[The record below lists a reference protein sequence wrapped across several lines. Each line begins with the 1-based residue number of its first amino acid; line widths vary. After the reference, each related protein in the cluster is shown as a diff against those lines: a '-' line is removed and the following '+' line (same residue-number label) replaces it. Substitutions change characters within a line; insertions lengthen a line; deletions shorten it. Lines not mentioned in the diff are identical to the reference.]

1 MSEQLEAMSR
11 SIYDNQVPKYWA
23 SIGFL
28 SMKPLASWV
37 EDMNDRI
44 SFLQNWYDKGT
55 PQVFWI
61 SGFFFPQ
68 AFLTATLQNYA
79 RSRGIAIDKLSFEFI
94 IKDDLK
100 YTDVTAK
107 PEDGVYCYGL
117 FLEGCRWD
125 YEKHMLNESEPKR
138 LFVELPLLHLCP
150 VVDRVKPVTGFYETP
165 VYKVL
170 SRTGTLSTT
179 GHSTNYVIM
188 MELPSD

>member
-1 MSEQLEAMSR
+1 MSEQLEAMAS

-68 AFLTATLQNYA
+68 AFLTASLQNYA
-79 RSRGIAIDKLSFEFI
+79 RSRGIAIDKLSFEFV

-100 YTDVTAK
+100 YTDVT
-107 PEDGVYCYGL
+107 
-117 FLEGCRWD
+117 
-125 YEKHMLNESEPKR
+125 
-138 LFVELPLLHLCP
+138 
-150 VVDRVKPVTGFYETP
+150 
-165 VYKVL
+165 
-170 SRTGTLSTT
+170 
-179 GHSTNYVIM
+179 
-188 MELPSD
+188 